1 VRSGV
6 TATIDKNGKLTLSA
20 TSPITLDDDRI
31 LEEADGKWKLVEAG
45 APAGPVTTLRG
56 VDFLVDGGDYIGRR
70 VKVTDGRIFGA
81 SSSSALLSL
90 TGGSVRL
97 VTRGM
102 PRDMLRFVLD
112 NCTGIR
118 TSESACRRDVTGT
131 VAKQKYSDDLELYD
145 LEIGKPQAVKKP

>member
-31 LEEADGKWKLVEAG
+31 LEESDGIWKLVEAG

-70 VKVTDGRIFGA
+70 VKVTDGKIFGA
-81 SSSSALLSL
+81 SSSWALLGL

-97 VTRGM
+97 ITRGM
-102 PRDMLRFVLD
+102 PRDMLRFILD

-118 TSESACRRDVTGT
+118 TTECRRDVIGT
-131 VAKQKYSDDLELYD
+131 VAKEKYGDDLELYD
-145 LEIGKPQAVKKP
+145 LEIVKPAAAK